1 MYNIYQ
7 KHEPSEEW
15 KELESWTQ
23 TNLGVEAIYWERE
36 SFFAIR
42 MALRAI
48 HVKEGDYLLL
58 SALSHPLVYQAAR
71 SLGCQILFID
81 VNQNNAQLNL
91 EVLEHFLSLATI
103 VNEKDELI
111 YRKDNACIRAIILD
125 YPLAVYQGAETL
137 VFTAQRYQLKVLE
150 DFSGLPLK
158 GRHKGKGPGTHGDLS
173 LTRLKYGTILLKNP
187 ARPSLSL
194 GLGSGIIDTSFLEN
208 YINPSRMALE
218 PQEARTIFY
227 DLMYSPDSPEQV
239 LSEAAP
245 QLLKAS
251 NFASWEGNSNTALN
265 IYFTAQNEGMDTLAD
280 SIGYQLES
288 LMPDRS
294 KELKEHTFLNKNKV
308 ALKFL
313 AEAVIF
319 RDVQNY
325 FE

>member
-150 DFSGLPLK
+150 DLLGMIPGVGRQIRDLDIDDDAFKHIEAMISSMTPEERMRPELLNGSRRRRIAKGSGVEVRDVNQLIKQFREMKKMMKTMSKLMGK
-158 GRHKGKGPGTHGDLS
+158 GRSVDMS
-173 LTRLKYGTILLKNP
+173 
-187 ARPSLSL
+187 
-194 GLGSGIIDTSFLEN
+194 
-208 YINPSRMALE
+208 
-218 PQEARTIFY
+218 
-227 DLMYSPDSPEQV
+227 
-239 LSEAAP
+239 
-245 QLLKAS
+245 
-251 NFASWEGNSNTALN
+251 
-265 IYFTAQNEGMDTLAD
+265 
-280 SIGYQLES
+280 S
-288 LMPDRS
+288 LMGGRM
-294 KELKEHTFLNKNKV
+294 
-308 ALKFL
+308 
-313 AEAVIF
+313 
-319 RDVQNY
+319 
-325 FE
+325 